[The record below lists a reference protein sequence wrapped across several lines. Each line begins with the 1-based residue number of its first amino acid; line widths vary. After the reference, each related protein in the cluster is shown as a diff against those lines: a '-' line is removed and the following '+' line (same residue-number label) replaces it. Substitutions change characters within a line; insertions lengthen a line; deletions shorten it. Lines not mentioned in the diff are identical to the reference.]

1 MSIRMSTFNYPPQLA
16 RARSILTR
24 FSDFSSYLHS

>member
-1 MSIRMSTFNYPPQLA
+1 MSTLYNLPQLA

-24 FSDFSSYLHS
+24 FSDSSSYLHS